1 MASVAKSDDIS
12 DLPDPRDT
20 EPSGGSRPPSPPGGG
35 GGFFSVYKKGQG
47 YYTRL
52 GTAIGA
58 GLVLVATLL
67 FLYNQLKTWPVLQRN
82 GYPMT
87 AAIAGIL
94 GAFTIGYSLLVW
106 WLMNRPT
113 NAEFLIATD
122 SEMKKVN
129 WTTWKALVGSTRVV
143 ILFMFAIAAFL
154 FLVDVL
160 FGYLFYFMTVLR
172 TRPF

>member
-1 MASVAKSDDIS
+1 MSSLIKTE
-12 DLPDPRDT
+12 DPQIPPKDVSPTR
-20 EPSGGSRPPSPPGGG
+20 GSSSHAL
-35 GGFFSVYKKGQG
+35 FKVYKKGQG

-58 GLVLVATLL
+58 GVLIAATLL
-67 FLYNQLKTWPVLQRN
+67 FLYNNLKVWPVLQKDGR
-82 GYPMT
+82 PMT
-87 AAIAGIL
+87 PVIAVIL
-94 GAFTIGYSLLVW
+94 AMVASLLCLLAW

-129 WTTWKALVGSTRVV
+129 WATWKELIGSTRVV
-143 ILFMFAIAAFL
+143 IFFVFATALFLFAI
-154 FLVDVL
+154 DVL
-160 FGYLFYFMTVLR
+160 FGYLFYFMTVLK